1 MKVKFVTAAFLILIL
16 TLTLS
21 ISETYA
27 CSSWKTEA
35 DQRGT
40 EGRLFYKADLILRN
54 QEELGLSDEQINRI
68 KDLKLKTRKD
78 LIKSEAEIKIIT
90 LDINAKMT
98 QETID
103 IAAINKLIDEK
114 YELEKTKAKS
124 LVKAYAELKNI
135 LTEEQKGKL
144 KDLYKKCKTAK
155 GKAHPQ
161 F

>member
-1 MKVKFVTAAFLILIL
+1 MRVKFITVAFLILTL

-21 ISETYA
+21 ISEIYA
-27 CSSWKTEA
+27 RSCWKTEA
-35 DQRGT
+35 KQGGS
-40 EGRLFYKADLILRN
+40 EGKLFYKAEFILRN

-68 KDLKLKTRKD
+68 KDLKLTTRKD
-78 LIKSEAEIKIIT
+78 LIKSEAEIKIIA

-114 YELEKTKAKS
+114 YELKKAEAKA